1 MIRDRII
8 IKEITAMGEITVM
21 EVIMEEEE
29 ITEAEI
35 WVVVIWAEEAFKAL
49 ILILLLGKRSC

>member
-1 MIRDRII
+1 MIREWII

-21 EVIMEEEE
+21 EV

-49 ILILLLGKRSC
+49 I

>member
-29 ITEAEI
+29 ITEAET

>member
-1 MIRDRII
+1 MIRDRIT
-8 IKEITAMGEITVM
+8 IKEITAMVEITVM

-35 WVVVIWAEEAFKAL
+35 WVVVIWVEEAFKAL

>member
-8 IKEITAMGEITVM
+8 IKEITAMGVITVM
-21 EVIMEEEE
+21 EVIMEEEG
-29 ITEAEI
+29 ITEAET

-49 ILILLLGKRSC
+49 I

>member
-1 MIRDRII
+1 MV
-8 IKEITAMGEITVM
+8 EITVM

-35 WVVVIWAEEAFKAL
+35 WVVVIWVEEAFKAL